1 MPSPAKRSFKRW
13 KIEREGGG
21 FEDLIDHRSDRKSLD
36 HLLHQDSSRFFQILS
51 DSSRFFQ
58 ILPPFFLFFQH
69 FCFIAL
75 ALMGWDGMEWNGM
88 EWDGRD
94 GYSQLGILPSDSLKI
109 VFGIWSRF

>member
-36 HLLHQDSSRFFQILS
+36 HLLHQDSSRFFQIL
-51 DSSRFFQ
+51 
-58 ILPPFFLFFQH
+58 PPFFLFFQH

-75 ALMGWDGMEWNGM
+75 ALMEWDGMGWNGM
-88 EWDGRD
+88 AGMVIL
-94 GYSQLGILPSDSLKI
+94 SLGFFLAIL
-109 VFGIWSRF
+109 